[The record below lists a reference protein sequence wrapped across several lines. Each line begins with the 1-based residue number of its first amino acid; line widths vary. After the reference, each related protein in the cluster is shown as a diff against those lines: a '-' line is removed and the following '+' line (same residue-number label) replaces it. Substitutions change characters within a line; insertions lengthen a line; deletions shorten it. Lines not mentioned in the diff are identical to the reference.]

1 MVDAVEG
8 DGTVLTI
15 AAARDHLKVSASTPA
30 TSIAPLIM
38 AAEGRIESFLGRPLV
53 GTGGWA
59 TAGDVPALVVHCAK
73 LALSDFY
80 VNREAPE
87 LTDDQL
93 RPMIGRHMA
102 ISVG

>member
-1 MVDAVEG
+1 MNDVAAA
-8 DGTVLTI
+8 DGMVLTI
-15 AAARDHLKVSASTPA
+15 AAARDHLKVSASIPA
-30 TSIAPLIM
+30 TSIAPLIL
-38 AAEGRIESFLGRPLV
+38 AAEGRIESFLGRELV
-53 GTGGWA
+53 GSGGWA
-59 TAGDVPALVVHCAK
+59 TAEQVPALVVHCVK